1 MRIVSFEVRIV
12 NAEFSRTLSLLR
24 QEKGVSQRTA
34 ATALGI
40 SQALLSH
47 YENGIREPG
56 LLFVVKACD
65 YYGVSADFL
74 LGRTLSRDGTT
85 IAPEELYDISNEKNN
100 SMRGGVLALLSKK
113 LLVNSVGALF
123 DLLAKTGS
131 REAIRSA
138 SNYLSTAVY
147 TIYRRLYQA
156 NSANNPDFFSVS
168 ASRFE
173 GGLAE
178 ADMKCSEAEFADALA
193 RHVKEKGR
201 MPEMSNDALARD
213 YPVLYQS
220 LLQLVHQ
227 TGERVNAIMAARSE
241 K

>member
-1 MRIVSFEVRIV
+1 MNE
-12 NAEFSRTLSLLR
+12 EFSRTLSLLR

-34 ATALGI
+34 AGVLGI

-56 LLFVVKACD
+56 LSFVVKACD

-74 LGRTLSRDGTT
+74 LGRTLSRQGTT
-85 IAPEELYDISNEKNN
+85 IAPDELYDLSDEKDN
-100 SMRGGVLALLSKK
+100 SVRGGVLALLSKK

-131 REAIRSA
+131 RDAIRAA
-138 SNYLSTAVY
+138 SNYLSTALYVVY
-147 TIYRRLYQA
+147 RHLYQA
-156 NSANNPDFFSVS
+156 NPDNNPDFFSVS
-168 ASRFE
+168 PQHFHA
-173 GGLAE
+173 GLAD
-178 ADMKCSEAEFADALA
+178 ADMSCSESEFSAALA
-193 RHVKEKGR
+193 AQVKEKAPL
-201 MPEMSNDALARD
+201 PELSNDILARD

-220 LLQLVHQ
+220 LLQIVHN
-227 TGERVNAIMAARSE
+227 TGERVNGLLEGRKS